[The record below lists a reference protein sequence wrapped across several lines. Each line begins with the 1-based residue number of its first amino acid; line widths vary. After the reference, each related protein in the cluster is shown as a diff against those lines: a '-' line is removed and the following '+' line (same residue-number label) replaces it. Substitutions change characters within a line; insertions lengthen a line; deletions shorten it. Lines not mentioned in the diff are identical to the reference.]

1 MTEQEK
7 LNLKGKETKEQIFFV
22 YMERKTILDIR
33 KKGGGG
39 TGLKGKEGQGTG
51 RNRTRKRDEQKEW
64 RTGLGVWS

>member
-33 KKGGGG
+33 KKGGG
-39 TGLKGKEGQGTG
+39 
-51 RNRTRKRDEQKEW
+51 NRTERQRGAGDREKQDQK
-64 RTGLGVWS
+64 TG